1 MGHRSISRN
10 TRPNLHRKHHATRNH
25 GSRCRIPI
33 QRRRNHNQH
42 RSRITLAY
50 TTKTIKYL
58 EYYTYI
64 HDEGVRRSVRGLGYP
79 LKGGTLLLY

>member
-10 TRPNLHRKHHATRNH
+10 PRSNLYRKHHATRNH
-25 GSRCRIPI
+25 GSRRRIPI

-42 RSRITLAY
+42 RHRITLSY

-58 EYYTYI
+58 EYYMYI
-64 HDEGVRRSVRGLGYP
+64 YDEGVRRSVEEWDTP
-79 LKGGTLLLY
+79 LREELY